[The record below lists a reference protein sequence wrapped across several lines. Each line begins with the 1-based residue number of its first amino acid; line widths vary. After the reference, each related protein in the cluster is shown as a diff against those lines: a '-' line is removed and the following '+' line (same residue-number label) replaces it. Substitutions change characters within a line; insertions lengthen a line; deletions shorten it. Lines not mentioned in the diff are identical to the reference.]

1 MKLLFELSWLWES
14 IAIIALVITVC
25 EVCALLICKARKQK
39 LSKKAAIIIAF
50 ISALATCLANCFAFP
65 NTEFIKSEFIV
76 YIIQKADSL

>member
-1 MKLLFELSWLWES
+1 MKLLLELSWLWES

-50 ISALATCLANCFAFP
+50 ISALAIVLLSKTPSLLNL
-65 NTEFIKSEFIV
+65 NLLFI
-76 YIIQKADSL
+76 

>member
-39 LSKKAAIIIAF
+39 LSKRRQLSLPLF
-50 ISALATCLANCFAFP
+50 PLWQPVWQLFCFP
-65 NTEFIKSEFIV
+65 KHRV
-76 YIIQKADSL
+76 Y